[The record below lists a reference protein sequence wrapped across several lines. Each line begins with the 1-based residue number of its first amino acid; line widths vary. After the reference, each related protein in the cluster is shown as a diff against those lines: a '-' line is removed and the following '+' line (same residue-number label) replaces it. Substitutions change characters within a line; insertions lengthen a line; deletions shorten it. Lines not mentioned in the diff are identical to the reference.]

1 MTQTPVDDHVQP
13 PEATTSGTRIGA
25 MAPLRRWHLGSRP
38 VFLAFAVVV
47 LLGTVVCAV
56 FPGLVTQT
64 DPLTLHPERVLQPP
78 GADHLLGT
86 DQYGRSILTQLVFG
100 ARDAALIGSLS
111 VIGGLTVGGIIG
123 LLAGFSQGVVDM
135 ILMRV
140 VDVLLCFPG
149 ILLALVVSAAL
160 GPSLRNVI
168 IAVAIGQVPEY
179 ARVMRGQVLAVRSRL
194 YIQAAGANGV
204 RPLRI
209 VVRHLLPN
217 ALAPVIVVATLGVG
231 HAIVSGATLSFLGL
245 GPQGG
250 VPGWG
255 RLLAAGGD
263 YMASAWWIATFPGL
277 VITVVVIAVN
287 IFGDALRDRM
297 DVAR

>member
-1 MTQTPVDDHVQP
+1 M
-13 PEATTSGTRIGA
+13 S
-25 MAPLRRWHLGSRP
+25 PLRRLHLGSKP
-38 VFLAFAVVV
+38 VFLILATVV
-47 LLGTVVCAV
+47 LLGTAVCAV
-56 FPGLVTQT
+56 MPGVVTQAN
-64 DPLTLHPERVLQPP
+64 PLTLHPDRVLQGP
-78 GADHLLGT
+78 GSGHLLGT
-86 DQYGRSILTQLVFG
+86 DQYGRSVLTQLVFG
-100 ARDAALIGSLS
+100 ARDALLIGTLS
-111 VIGGLTVGGIIG
+111 VIGGLTVGGLIG
-123 LLAGFSQGVVDM
+123 LVAGYTQGAVDM

-179 ARVMRGQVLAVRSRL
+179 ARVMRGQVLSVRSRL
-194 YIQAAGANGV
+194 YIEAAGANGV

-209 VVRHLLPN
+209 VARHLLPN
-217 ALAPVIVVATLGVG
+217 ALAPVVVVATLGVG

-277 VITVVVIAVN
+277 IITVVVIAVN